1 MFAQDEFVAMRPLG
15 ADEGGEADTLELHA
29 GADGVERVQGALEQE
44 RKKKGQAAKL

>member
-1 MFAQDEFVAMRPLG
+1 MRPLG

-29 GADGVERVQGALEQE
+29 GADGVERVQRALEEE